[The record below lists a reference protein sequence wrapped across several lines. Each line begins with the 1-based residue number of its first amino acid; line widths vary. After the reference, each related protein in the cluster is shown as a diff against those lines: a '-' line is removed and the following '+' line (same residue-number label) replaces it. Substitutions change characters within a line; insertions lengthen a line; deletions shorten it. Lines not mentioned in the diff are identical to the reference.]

1 MLSLK
6 VPPPPPWPHI
16 AKIEEGQPR
25 KTLPGQDQKLEQI
38 EPGKGETPEQIEPG
52 KDETPEQIEPDQ
64 VESGKTTIQKLSEVV
79 NTIRIPKIEQDW
91 NKCISEIE
99 KVIKIQPT
107 HQEYKDVDTR
117 HTIEKYKDRLAND
130 LYSCKINLKKK
141 EEEDKILAQKKREI
155 AQENFERGLAMKYN
169 LAPQSQSSPQQP
181 SQPSLQPSLQPSPQ
195 PSLQPSSQPSLQYQ
209 PQQASTIVGEE
220 KGEKGEKGIFSTLKS
235 YIVGDKEEEVDD
247 EEKQREE
254 ENEKEEMIDAVNLY
268 LKSAQDSAIPQV
280 IDRDEL
286 KKIDNVIDNYKELI
300 ENHDILDEKFSKYKE
315 TQKLKNFKDNSLI
328 NDKQDTIEN
337 LTAIIK
343 KLEKRLNTYK
353 RNAEKKFIAQEEL
366 NLQEIEKIKRDKN
379 SENRKVH
386 QFMQDILNERIDN
399 ANKVIK
405 ELMVETE
412 EGTKQL
418 SKQKTKKVKK
428 RTKKKEKKKK
438 KKNRSKSKRGA

>member
-1 MLSLK
+1 M
-6 VPPPPPWPHI
+6 
-16 AKIEEGQPR
+16 G
-25 KTLPGQDQKLEQI
+25 KLGI
-38 EPGKGETPEQIEPG
+38 IY
-52 KDETPEQIEPDQ
+52 PDGIPSNW
-64 VESGKTTIQKLSEVV
+64 VWKMARVV
-79 NTIRIPKIEQDW
+79 
-91 NKCISEIE
+91 
-99 KVIKIQPT
+99 
-107 HQEYKDVDTR
+107 
-117 HTIEKYKDRLAND
+117 
-130 LYSCKINLKKK
+130 
-141 EEEDKILAQKKREI
+141 
-155 AQENFERGLAMKYN
+155 
-169 LAPQSQSSPQQP
+169 
-181 SQPSLQPSLQPSPQ
+181 
-195 PSLQPSSQPSLQYQ
+195 
-209 PQQASTIVGEE
+209 
-220 KGEKGEKGIFSTLKS
+220 
-235 YIVGDKEEEVDD
+235 EVDD
-247 EEKQREE
+247 EEKQMEE

-337 LTAIIK
+337 LTSIIK